1 MVSSSCDVAVWI
13 GWYNAFVNRV
23 AWFSF
28 CAFPPILWNGECTKW
43 YLICCISSAVATT
56 HNRASLPVAAL
67 RCQMHAGGRWA
78 SQQSSSLFF
87 PLVHLGPWKYN
98 IFLSIVFHVLLPNKP
113 NLDFFFVMDSSLK
126 ATIMHIQINYHK
138 ALCHSVAVRNK
149 IHFRLASYALAA
161 HARIPLTR
169 FFLFICNR
177 A

>member
-43 YLICCISSAVATT
+43 YLICCISSAVTTT

-113 NLDFFFVMDSSLK
+113 NLDYFFCDGFLIESHNNAHTNQLSQSIVPQCGSPQQDTFSISF
-126 ATIMHIQINYHK
+126 
-138 ALCHSVAVRNK
+138 LCSCCSCKNTPNK
-149 IHFRLASYALAA
+149 VLSFYLQ
-161 HARIPLTR
+161 
-169 FFLFICNR
+169 
-177 A
+177 